1 MFLHI
6 ETQKKE
12 LSDSLVKI
20 GQDHIFTKFQNKP
33 AEGKREKHWLHK
45 ERERNTTEKKVK
57 TERSIERRR
66 HRLRWLHTLIER
78 VWM

>member
-20 GQDHIFTKFQNKP
+20 GQDHQAGNPAAAAAEPEYDHRKTDGINPCVRACEPEYVTGKP
-33 AEGKREKHWLHK
+33 MVSEK
-45 ERERNTTEKKVK
+45 ENEAAV
-57 TERSIERRR
+57 S
-66 HRLRWLHTLIER
+66 
-78 VWM
+78 